1 LVIDKVKIEGQLSNL
16 KDYLSKLYDIAKIDL
31 KTFQHD
37 ILYKAAAERLL
48 QVSIETCLNMG
59 NHIIASMSWR
69 NPNDYADIFKI
80 LGENEVIPK
89 EFSKKMVEMAKF
101 RNLLV
106 HLYWEIDPKIEF
118 EFLKSDLKDFELF
131 AKYIVKFLKKKL

>member
-1 LVIDKVKIEGQLSNL
+1 MIDKIKVESLISNL
-16 KDYLSKLYDIAKIDL
+16 RDYLSKLRDISQIDFEV
-31 KTFQHD
+31 FQHD

-48 QVSIETCLNMG
+48 QVSVETCLNIG

-69 NPNDYADIFKI
+69 NPNDYADIFRI
-80 LGENEVIPK
+80 LGENGILPQ

-106 HLYWEIDPKIEF
+106 HLYWEIDPEVEF
-118 EFLKSDLKDFELF
+118 EILKNDLKDFELF
-131 AKYIVKFLKKKL
+131 AKYIVEFLKK

>member
-1 LVIDKVKIEGQLSNL
+1 MIDKVKIEGQLSNL
-16 KDYLSKLYDIAKIDL
+16 RDYLSKLYDIAKIDL

-48 QVSIETCLNMG
+48 QVSIETCLNIG

-80 LGENEVIPK
+80 LGENDVIPK
-89 EFSKKMVEMAKF
+89 EFSEKMVEMAKF

-106 HLYWEIDPKIEF
+106 HLYWEIDPKVEF
-118 EFLKSDLKDFELF
+118 EFLKSDLNDFELF
-131 AKYIVKFLKKKL
+131 AKYIVKFLKKSL

>member
-1 LVIDKVKIEGQLSNL
+1 VIDKVKIEGQLSNL
-16 KDYLSKLYDIAKIDL
+16 RDYLSKLYDIAKIDL

-48 QVSIETCLNMG
+48 QVSIETCLNIG

-80 LGENEVIPK
+80 LGENDVIPK
-89 EFSKKMVEMAKF
+89 EFSEKMVEMAKF

-106 HLYWEIDPKIEF
+106 HLYWEIDPKVEF
-118 EFLKSDLKDFELF
+118 EFLKSDLNDFELF
-131 AKYIVKFLKKKL
+131 AKYIVKFLKKSL

>member
-1 LVIDKVKIEGQLSNL
+1 VIDKVKIEGQLSNL
-16 KDYLSKLYDIAKIDL
+16 RDYLSKLYDIAKIDF

-48 QVSIETCLNMG
+48 QVSIETCLNIG

-89 EFSKKMVEMAKF
+89 EFSEKMVEMAKF

-106 HLYWEIDPKIEF
+106 HLYWEIDPKVEF
-118 EFLKSDLKDFELF
+118 EFLKSDLNDFELF
-131 AKYIVKFLKKKL
+131 AKYIVKFLKKSL

>member
-1 LVIDKVKIEGQLSNL
+1 MIDKVKIEGQLSNL
-16 KDYLSKLYDIAKIDL
+16 RDYLSKLYDIAKIDL

-48 QVSIETCLNMG
+48 QVSIETCLNIG

-89 EFSKKMVEMAKF
+89 EFSEKMVEMAKF

-106 HLYWEIDPKIEF
+106 HLYWEIDPKVEF
-118 EFLKSDLKDFELF
+118 EFLKSDLNDFELF
-131 AKYIVKFLKKKL
+131 AKYIVKFLKKSL

>member
-1 LVIDKVKIEGQLSNL
+1 MIDKVKIEGQLSNL
-16 KDYLSKLYDIAKIDL
+16 RDYLSKLYDIAKIDF

-48 QVSIETCLNMG
+48 QVSIETCLNIG

-89 EFSKKMVEMAKF
+89 EFSEKMVEMAKF

-106 HLYWEIDPKIEF
+106 HLYWEIDPKVEF
-118 EFLKSDLKDFELF
+118 EFLKSDLNDFELF
-131 AKYIVKFLKKKL
+131 AKYIVKFLKKSL